1 MRAQEKKTK
10 GFTLLE
16 LIVVVVI
23 IGIVSGLGWTPFQNW
38 RSDRLVRSEAVKI
51 SGLVRDIFSQV
62 QRGHYS
68 FVQFQIT
75 EEKGKVTLSSNGMK
89 TEKFTEL
96 VRNKYNSGGG
106 KEPFHEFHTRCNDEI
121 TWDDEGLD
129 SDKLTVN
136 SYEIDENLSLV
147 VPEKNTI
154 EGVVCFSKDG
164 SYYAAGGAFLEGG
177 GPEAQ
182 AIEKLYICS
191 GTSGCEIDAA
201 GDTSQENFFKIS
213 WSRFGNVGF
222 DKLFD
227 REWVAQ

>member
-1 MRAQEKKTK
+1 MRAQEKKIK

-75 EEKGKVTLSSNGMK
+75 EDEDGKVTLSSNGMK
-89 TEKFTEL
+89 SEKFTEL
-96 VRNKYNSGGG
+96 VRNKYNPGGD
-106 KEPFHEFHTRCNDEI
+106 KESFHEFDTRCNDKI
-121 TWDDEGLD
+121 NWDDEGLN

-136 SYEIDENLSLV
+136 SYEIDEDLSLA
-147 VPEKNTI
+147 VPGKDSIVGT
-154 EGVVCFSKDG
+154 VCFSKDG
-164 SYYAAGGAFLEGG
+164 SYYAAGDAFLKGTSLD
-177 GPEAQ
+177 AQ
-182 AIEKLYICS
+182 AIEELYICS
-191 GTSGCEIDAA
+191 GTSGCKIDAS
-201 GDTSQENFFKIS
+201 GDTLQKNF
-213 WSRFGNVGF
+213 
-222 DKLFD
+222 
-227 REWVAQ
+227 